1 MSAVAETR
9 APVLE
14 GIRVPFLRHVR
25 VELRK
30 MVDTRSGLWLLIAI
44 AVITVGAT
52 VLPLWIL
59 PASALDW
66 SEFALFASNG
76 WSLLLP
82 FIGVLTA
89 TSEWSQRTGL
99 TTFAL
104 EPRRTLVNLAK
115 LVAALVLGLIMV
127 AATYAAAAAVN
138 LIGIA
143 AFDGS
148 GSWAIDGGV
157 LIGYLATM
165 AIYVALGVGLGLL
178 LLSTPLAI
186 VAFIVL
192 PTAVTVLTL
201 IPALTDIVP
210 WIDLAGA
217 TLPLVEDSASGV
229 EWGRLATAVAVWC
242 GIPMAL
248 GLWRTAR
255 REVA

>member
-1 MSAVAETR
+1 MSALAERR

-14 GIRVPFLRHVR
+14 GVGIPFLRHVR

-30 MVDTRSGLWLLIAI
+30 MIDTRSGLWLLIAI
-44 AVITVGAT
+44 ALITIAAT
-52 VLPLWIL
+52 VLPLWVL
-59 PASALDW
+59 SPSELDW
-66 SEFALFASNG
+66 SEFVLFASNG
-76 WSLLLP
+76 WSMLLP

-104 EPRRTLVNLAK
+104 EPRRTRVNLAK

-127 AATYAAAAAVN
+127 AATYAAAAVVN

-148 GSWAIDGGV
+148 GSWAVDGGV
-157 LIGYLATM
+157 AIGYLATM
-165 AIYVALGVGLGLL
+165 AIYVTLGVGLGLA

-192 PTAVTVLTL
+192 PSVVMVLL
-201 IPALTDIVP
+201 LVPALTDIVP

-217 TLPLVEDSASGV
+217 TLPVVTGTVSGV
-229 EWGRLATAVAVWC
+229 EWGHLGTAVALWC
-242 GIPMAL
+242 GVPMAL

>member
-14 GIRVPFLRHVR
+14 GVRIPFLRHVG

-44 AVITVGAT
+44 AAITIGAT

-66 SEFALFASNG
+66 SEFVLFASNG

-82 FIGVLTA
+82 FLGVLAA
-89 TSEWSQRTGL
+89 TSEWTQRTGL

-104 EPRRTLVNLAK
+104 DPRRTLVNLAK
-115 LVAALVLGLIMV
+115 LAAALILGLLMLV
-127 AATYAAAAAVN
+127 ATYAAGAIVNAV
-138 LIGIA
+138 GIA

-148 GSWAIDGGV
+148 GSWSLDGGV
-157 LIGYLATM
+157 AVGYVATM
-165 AIYVALGVGLGLL
+165 AIYVVLGVGLGLA

-192 PTAVTVLTL
+192 PSVVGVLAM
-201 IPALTDIVP
+201 IPALTDIAP
-210 WIDLAGA
+210 WIDLVGA
-217 TLPLVEDSASGV
+217 TMPVLEGSISGV
-229 EWGRLATAVAVWC
+229 EWARLATAAALWCAVPLT
-242 GIPMAL
+242 I

-255 REVA
+255 REVE

>member
-9 APVLE
+9 SPVLE
-14 GIRVPFLRHVR
+14 GIRIPFLRHVR

-30 MVDTRSGLWLLIAI
+30 MVDTRAGLWLLIAI
-44 AVITVGAT
+44 AVITIGAT

-59 PASALDW
+59 PSSALDW
-66 SEFALFASNG
+66 SEFVLFASSG

-89 TSEWSQRTGL
+89 TSEWTQRTGL

-115 LVAALVLGLIMV
+115 LVAALVLGLVMV
-127 AATYAAAAAVN
+127 VATYAAAAVAN

-148 GSWAIDGGV
+148 GSWALDGP
-157 LIGYLATM
+157 IAAGYVASM
-165 AIYVALGVGLGLL
+165 AIYVVLGVGLGLAL
-178 LLSTPLAI
+178 LNTPLAI
-186 VAFIVL
+186 VTFVVL

-201 IPALTDIVP
+201 IPAVADIVP

-217 TLPLVEDSASGV
+217 TLPLTEGSVSGT
-229 EWGRLATAVAVWC
+229 EWARLATAVALWC
-242 GIPMAL
+242 AVPLGL